1 MTERSTSVRLRA
13 EVDQYIR
20 DMQRAGQATSALG
33 QAGTK
38 TGVQLARAQKQQVD
52 SAMSVRIAE
61 ERLKETRA
69 QSNASASQILS
80 AEQNLARAKDQS
92 SQATA
97 AATRAEAAHTAAA
110 QQSSTAMGRLAASA
124 RDNRDAWTQASV
136 PLLAVGTGV
145 TAMGAAA
152 LRTGIQYNTLQQ
164 TTRAALTTL
173 TGSAAEAS
181 AQMDKL
187 DAFARN
193 SPFAKQTFIQ
203 AQQQLLGFGM
213 EADKVLPTLDA
224 IQNAVAAFGGSNQQ
238 ISEIAFIMA
247 QIQAAGKITAV
258 DLMQLGQRGVD
269 AATLIGS
276 QMGMTGAQIRE
287 SITAGSLSAGD
298 ALDALTAGMDQRFGG
313 AAENVKNTFAGAMDR
328 VMAAWRDLSSELA
341 APLVGPEGGGL
352 FTGLLNETADLMR
365 DFQELPGPV
374 KTGTAALTGVSGA
387 AALVSGGFLLLAPR
401 IVETRAAMAVLAA
414 DMPKTSRALS
424 GVSKAAGVAAAALV
438 AYQAAGALASDFDV
452 AGTNE
457 FANALS
463 GVSGSLDRLASAE
476 ATELPGWLF
485 GLPGMLLPGFGTV
498 SRELNGV
505 KDAFDQLDASTFGRG
520 FDKLTPWEDGFDK
533 ASKAVNQMDA
543 ALAGFV
549 QSGSLEQAEEGFQK
563 LVDTTGRSEQ
573 DLLEKL
579 PQYRDALAALEG
591 EQAAAGESAGAMG
604 EGMDSAA
611 ANAEAAAEALEKAR
625 EASQQMAAAFL
636 DVDAKLGEGR
646 GIRDWLKELE
656 NGVKAQERFTENFSK
671 LAMSGASDDLL
682 SYIQEQGP
690 EAAELLDQL
699 ANGSQEFRDRANAA
713 FEAGAGGAQDM
724 GKAGADLLAIL
735 DQIPDTVQTELRQLG
750 GDELTQRLAD
760 LHDQYDLTPDEI
772 TTLMKAMDLSSDQIK
787 AVQTLLGRLDGSE
800 ARPRISVSGADAAS
814 SAIRSVQG
822 LLNSLP
828 FTRNI
833 RITTTRSGDDVGN
846 AARAPSANG
855 SLYVGSVKT
864 RAAGGFDEYG
874 RAVPRLPQLRNG
886 NQGTVMWAEPETGWE
901 AYISGKPGME
911 ARNRGILA
919 DAAERLGMAVTPLD
933 LGKITAFADGGRL
946 DRLNA
951 QRRVRDLQRD
961 LAEKERYGSK
971 PKSGQPDRRPRRYVL
986 RGLDREIAREEL
998 KEARRELSDLRRP
1011 ASQRR
1016 AAREQRSEDVARG
1029 RADFMSNADLSEAQ
1043 LRSPAAVERALQRSI
1058 SDMATFTMLLIELK
1072 KKGASPWLLGQLQGF
1087 GPSKSTIRYARMML
1101 ADNAKLRSTNALAAQ
1116 AQEVSRVYGTVT
1128 TDSRWE
1134 ANKAWSSPVYASTE
1148 RNLERTTNVN
1158 VQFDGDYLARE
1169 VARYVRHELSTIN
1182 GGMVLPG

>member
-20 DMQRAGQATSALG
+20 DMGRASQATANLG
-33 QAGTK
+33 QTGTR
-38 TGVQLARAQKQQVD
+38 TGAQLARAQKQQVD

-92 SQATA
+92 AQATA
-97 AATRAEAAHTAAA
+97 AATRAEAAHVTAT
-110 QQSSTAMGRLAASA
+110 QQSSTAMGRLAQSA
-124 RDNRDAWTQASV
+124 RENRDAWTQASV
-136 PLLAVGTGV
+136 PLLAVGTGI
-145 TAMGAAA
+145 TAMGVAA

-187 DAFARN
+187 DEFART

-213 EADKVLPTLDA
+213 QADKVLPTLDA

-287 SITAGSLSAGD
+287 SITAGSLSAQD
-298 ALDALTAGMDQRFGG
+298 ALDALTAGMDERFGG

-352 FTGLLNETADLMR
+352 FTGLLNETADVMR
-365 DFQELPGPV
+365 GFQELPGPV
-374 KTGTAALTGVSGA
+374 KAGTAALTGVGGA

-414 DMPKTSRALS
+414 DMPKTSRALG
-424 GVSKAAGVAAAALV
+424 GVSKAAGAAAAALV
-438 AYQAAGALASDFDV
+438 AYQTAGALASEFDV

-463 GVSGSLDRLASAE
+463 GVSGSLDQLASAE
-476 ATELPGWLF
+476 ATKLPGWLF
-485 GLPGMLLPGFGTV
+485 GLPGMILPGFGTV
-498 SRELNGV
+498 TRELNGV
-505 KDAFDQLDASTFGRG
+505 KDAFDKLDASSFGRG
-520 FDKLTPWEDGFDK
+520 FDKFTPWEDGFDK
-533 ASKAVNQMDA
+533 ASKAVGQMDA

-549 QSGSLEQAEEGFQK
+549 QSGSLDEAEEGFQK
-563 LVDTTGRSEQ
+563 LVDATGRSER

-579 PQYRDALAALEG
+579 PQYRDALAALKG
-591 EQAAAGESAGAMG
+591 EQAAAGDSASAMG

-611 ANAEAAAEALEKAR
+611 ADAEAAAEALDKAR
-625 EASQQMAAAFL
+625 EASQQMSASFL
-636 DVDAKLGEGR
+636 DVDSQLGKGR

-656 NGVKAQERFTENFSK
+656 DGVKAQEKFTENFTK

-682 SYIQEQGP
+682 SYIQAEGP
-690 EAAELLDQL
+690 KAAELLDQL

-713 FEAGAGGAQDM
+713 FTDGAGGAQDM
-724 GKAGADLLAIL
+724 GKAGGDLLAIL
-735 DQIPDTVQTELRQLG
+735 ERIPDTVQTDLRESGGRQLITTLL
-750 GDELTQRLAD
+750 ELNTL
-760 LHDQYDLTPDEI
+760 YGLTPDEI
-772 TTLMKAMDLSSDQIK
+772 TTLMKAMDLSSEQI
-787 AVQTLLGRLDGSE
+787 AEVQAALRDLDGSE
-800 ARPRISVSGADAAS
+800 AKPRVSQVGAEAAKQAIDAVRAAMNALTDKTVRVNTVRTETQEMGS
-814 SAIRSVQG
+814 RSAVGRRD
-822 LLNSLP
+822 
-828 FTRNI
+828 RNAD
-833 RITTTRSGDDVGN
+833 GGF
-846 AARAPSANG
+846 
-855 SLYVGSVKT
+855 YVGPVKA

-874 RAVPRLPQLRNG
+874 RNVPRIPQLRNG
-886 NQGTVMWAEPETGWE
+886 NQGTVVWGEPETGWE

-919 DAAERLGMAVTPLD
+919 DAAERLGMAVMPLD
-933 LGKITAFADGGRL
+933 IGQITAFADGGVL
-946 DRLNA
+946 DRLNGA
-951 QRRVRDLQRD
+951 RRVRDLERD
-961 LAEKERYGSK
+961 LRETEVVGKGKSK
-971 PKSGQPDRRPRRYVL
+971 RRRLVL
-986 RGLDREIAREEL
+986 RGLDRQIAQEEL
-998 KEARRELSDLRRP
+998 KEARRELADLRKP
-1011 ASQRR
+1011 AAQRR
-1016 AAREQRSEDVARG
+1016 EAVQQR
-1029 RADFMSNADLSEAQ
+1029 NADIQSARSDFLGNANLSDAS
-1043 LRSPAAVERALQRSI
+1043 LRSPAAVERAIQQSI
-1058 SDMATFTMLLIELK
+1058 ADMATFALLLIELK

-1087 GPSKSTIRYARMML
+1087 GPSKATIGLARQYL
-1101 ADNAKLRSTNALAAQ
+1101 ADTAKLKSTNALAAQ
-1116 AQEVSRVYGTVT
+1116 AQNVAGVYGSITS
-1128 TDSRWE
+1128 DARWQST
-1134 ANKAWSSPVYASTE
+1134 AGWSPAMT
-1148 RNLERTTNVN
+1148 NHQTRTLQQNVN
-1158 VQFDGDYLARE
+1158 LNVQTVADEAVARA
-1169 VARYVRHELSTIN
+1169 VARYSKHELESLAT
-1182 GGMVLPG
+1182 GAGF

>member
-13 EVDQYIR
+13 EVDQYVR

-38 TGVQLARAQKQQVD
+38 TGAQLARAQKQQVD

-69 QSNASASQILS
+69 QSNAAASQILS

-92 SQATA
+92 TQATA
-97 AATRAEAAHTAAA
+97 AATRAEAAHVTATQQASTAA
-110 QQSSTAMGRLAASA
+110 GRLAQSA
-124 RDNRDAWTQASV
+124 RENRDAWTQASV

-213 EADKVLPTLDA
+213 EASKVLPTLDA

-247 QIQAAGKITAV
+247 QIQAAGKITAT

-313 AAENVKNTFAGAMDR
+313 AAENVKNTFTGAMDR

-352 FTGLLNETADLMR
+352 FTGLLNETADVMR
-365 DFQELPGPV
+365 GFQDLPGPV
-374 KTGTAALTGVSGA
+374 KAGTAALTGAGGA

-424 GVSKAAGVAAAALV
+424 GVSKAAGIAATALI

-463 GVSGSLDRLASAE
+463 DVSGSLDQLASAE
-476 ATELPGWLF
+476 ATKLPGWLF
-485 GLPGMLLPGFGTV
+485 GLPGMILPGFGTV

-549 QSGSLEQAEEGFQK
+549 QSGSLDQAEEGFQK
-563 LVDTTGRSEQ
+563 LVDTTGRSER

-579 PQYRDALAALEG
+579 PQYRDALAALKG
-591 EQAAAGESAGAMG
+591 EQAAAGDAAGAMG

-611 ANAEAAAEALEKAR
+611 ADAEAAAEALDKAR
-625 EASQQMAAAFL
+625 EASQQMASAFL
-636 DVDAKLGEGR
+636 DVDSQIGEGR

-656 NGVKAQERFTENFSK
+656 DGVKAQQKFTENFTK
-671 LAMSGASDDLL
+671 LALSGASDDLL
-682 SYIQEQGP
+682 SYIQEEGLK
-690 EAAELLDQL
+690 AAELLDQL

-713 FEAGAGGAQDM
+713 FTDGAGGAQDM
-724 GKAGADLLAIL
+724 GRAGGDLLAIL
-735 DQIPDTVQTELRQLG
+735 DRIPDTVQTDLRESGGTALITTLLELNTL
-750 GDELTQRLAD
+750 
-760 LHDQYDLTPDEI
+760 YDLTPDEI
-772 TTLMKAMDLSSDQIK
+772 TTLMKAMDLSSEQIEQ
-787 AVQTLLGRLDGSE
+787 VQAALRNLDGSE
-800 ARPRISVSGADAAS
+800 AKPRVSQVGAEATKQAINAVRAAMN
-814 SAIRSVQG
+814 ALTDKTVRINTVRTETQEMG
-822 LLNSLP
+822 
-828 FTRNI
+828 TR
-833 RITTTRSGDDVGN
+833 TAVGRRDRN
-846 AARAPSANG
+846 ADGGFYVGPVKARA
-855 SLYVGSVKT
+855 
-864 RAAGGFDEYG
+864 GGGLDEYG
-874 RAVPRLPQLRNG
+874 RAVPRMPQLRNG
-886 NQGTVMWAEPETGWE
+886 NQGTVMWGEPETGWE

-919 DAAERLGMAVTPLD
+919 DAAERLGMAVLPLD
-933 LGKITAFADGGRL
+933 LGSITAFADGGRL

-961 LAEKERYGSK
+961 LRETEVVGKGK
-971 PKSGQPDRRPRRYVL
+971 NKRRRKVL
-986 RGLDREIAREEL
+986 RGLDAQIAREEL
-998 KEARRELSDLRRP
+998 REARRELADLRRP

-1016 AAREQRSEDVARG
+1016 AAREQRREDIARG
-1029 RADFMSNADLSEAQ
+1029 TSNYMSNADLTEAQ
-1043 LRSPAAVERALQRSI
+1043 LRSPESVERALQRSI

-1072 KKGASPWLLGQLQGF
+1072 KKGASPWLLGQLQSF
-1087 GPSKSTIRYARMML
+1087 GPGKGTIRLARQYL

-1116 AQEVSRVYGTVT
+1116 AADVSRIYGTAT
-1128 TDSRWE
+1128 TNPKWDAS
-1134 ANKAWSSPVYASTE
+1134 KAWSSPINSTSTRTLQSNATLNVQLDGNYLSREVGRYVKHILSTE
-1148 RNLERTTNVN
+1148 
-1158 VQFDGDYLARE
+1158 F
-1169 VARYVRHELSTIN
+1169 
-1182 GGMVLPG
+1182 GGTVLPG